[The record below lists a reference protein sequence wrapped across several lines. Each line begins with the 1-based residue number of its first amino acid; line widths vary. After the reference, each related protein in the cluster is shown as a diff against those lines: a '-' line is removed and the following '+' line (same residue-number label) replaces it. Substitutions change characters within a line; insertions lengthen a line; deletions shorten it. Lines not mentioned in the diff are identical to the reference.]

1 MKLGRFAAFRRAAL
15 RRAPVAHTKFVW
27 QQDVTEV
34 GKLQGPGAAYA
45 SLVAAGQLKQDPR
58 QVSAVLE
65 LSALFDAVMRRDE
78 ALRGLYIHGTVGT
91 GKSMLMD
98 IFHACAVANGVAAE
112 RAHFH
117 EFLQSVHKFLHRRKL
132 AGLAGGEEALAALSD
147 EIADRAAVLCF
158 DELAITTIQDCC
170 MLTPLFR
177 RLWDRGVVVIAT
189 SNRAPED
196 LYAGGLNRHL
206 HLPSFLAAL
215 HGNCDVLE
223 LTGSDHRVLKAN
235 AEAAAEPVFRW
246 PLDGDSEAF
255 VRSWF
260 EKCAGVPSAELTSLP
275 IAYGRTIQCEMANG
289 VAKFSFAN
297 LCEDQLSVDDFL
309 EITKQVHTLI
319 VADIPRLSVDQHNEA
334 RRLTCLID
342 ACYERHTRLIATLAV
357 EPAAVLADLSGLQ
370 NLAPEESEVA
380 AQDGDASGFAK
391 IDGEPSGAALAAGRQ
406 LAGAFEP
413 PAEP

>member
-132 AGLAGGEEALAALSD
+132 AGLSGGEEALAALSD
-147 EIADRAAVLCF
+147 ELADRASLLCF

-170 MLTPLFR
+170 MLTPLFK
-177 RLWDRGVVVIAT
+177 RLWERGVVVVAT
-189 SNRAPED
+189 SNRAPEE
-196 LYAGGLNRHL
+196 LYAGGLNRHM
-206 HLPSFLAAL
+206 HLPSFLRAL
-215 HGNCDVLE
+215 HGNCDVLQLTGNDYRAAKAAAE
-223 LTGSDHRVLKAN
+223 LT
-235 AEAAAEPVFRW
+235 AEPVFRW
-246 PLDGDSEAF
+246 PLDEGSGTF
-255 VRSWF
+255 ISKWF
-260 EKCAGVPSAELTSLP
+260 EKTAGV
-275 IAYGRTIQCEMANG
+275 
-289 VAKFSFAN
+289 V
-297 LCEDQLSVDDFL
+297 
-309 EITKQVHTLI
+309 
-319 VADIPRLSVDQHNEA
+319 
-334 RRLTCLID
+334 
-342 ACYERHTRLIATLAV
+342 
-357 EPAAVLADLSGLQ
+357 
-370 NLAPEESEVA
+370 
-380 AQDGDASGFAK
+380 
-391 IDGEPSGAALAAGRQ
+391 
-406 LAGAFEP
+406 
-413 PAEP
+413 